1 MKELS
6 NYINDPENDL
16 NNFNLGLFYE
26 QQNHYSPASGYY
38 LRCAEKTKNLDLRYE
53 SLLRMYYC
61 FKLLGGRDH
70 TCDSLLKQAICL
82 CPQKPEGYFL
92 LTQHYE
98 SKSDWLNVYTYSSI
112 ALDVCKDA
120 SSFISDID
128 YSGLYCLL
136 FQKAAASWW
145 IGKPKQCRQLYQI
158 LLNEHID
165 QLSDNYKTILENN
178 LSRLGSGPES
188 QAIRPYNK
196 NVKDKLKFTFDGLD
210 SIEHN
215 HSQVYQDM
223 FVLTA
228 LNGKRDGTYLEIGSS
243 EPFKNNNTALLEKRF
258 GWTGIGIEYDENFV
272 KQYKENR
279 TNPVL
284 CVDALIVDYTKLLNK
299 QFPDTKVIDYLQLD
313 IEPPRNTFQALLS
326 IPFDKYKFAIIT
338 YEHDYYVD
346 ITKSYRDK
354 SRDYLESMGYQLVVP
369 NVSPD
374 ENSPFEDW
382 WIHPDLVDKEIITK
396 ILKCTE
402 PDINPAEKLFLNN

>member
-16 NNFNLGLFYE
+16 NNFYLGLLYE
-26 QQNHYSPASGYY
+26 QQRHYSPASGYY

-70 TCDSLLKQAICL
+70 TCDSLLKQAISL
-82 CPQKPEGYFL
+82 CPQKPEAYFL

-112 ALDVCKDA
+112 ALDICKDS
-120 SSFISDID
+120 SSFISDIN
-128 YSGLYCLL
+128 YPGLHCLL
-136 FQKAAASWW
+136 FQKASASWW
-145 IGKPKQCRQLYQI
+145 VGKPKQCRQLYQI

-165 QLSDNYKTILENN
+165 QLSDNYKNLLENN

-196 NVKDKLKFTFDGLD
+196 NLKDKLKFSFDGIET
-210 SIEHN
+210 IEHN

-228 LNGKRDGTYLEIGSS
+228 LNGKNNGTYLEIGSA

-258 GWTGIGIEYDENFV
+258 SWTGIGIEYNENFA
-272 KQYKENR
+272 KQYRENR
-279 TNPVL
+279 TNPIL
-284 CVDALIVDYTKLLNK
+284 CVDALLLDYTKLLDK
-299 QFPDTKVIDYLQLD
+299 QFPNTKIIDYLQLD

-326 IPFDKYKFAIIT
+326 IPFDKYKFAVIT

-346 ITKSYRDK
+346 ITKSYRQK
-354 SRDYLESMGYQLVVP
+354 SRDYLNSIGYELVVP
-369 NVSPD
+369 NISPD

-382 WIHPDLVDKEIITK
+382 WVHPELISAEILQKLKRYEIDCTTK
-396 ILKCTE
+396 VE
-402 PDINPAEKLFLNN
+402 SYFLNN